1 MTVQLWPRSL
11 SGQLMLVT
19 AIALLVAQAINLTLL
34 VQAQRSE
41 RVASVAAGAAAQ
53 IADTV
58 DRLALGLPVGVRG
71 ARMRGRGADE
81 GQDARPLR
89 RRRILVDSEPRFRPG
104 MEEWP
109 QLASRVEGFL
119 DDANVDV
126 RAVRAARTPLDRRF
140 DPVARRER
148 VTVMVAAA
156 AQIEDGRW
164 ITVRARMPV
173 PQQRLGAGIV
183 IQTVILGLML
193 LAALG
198 FVARRVRRP
207 LNALAK
213 AAAETRPGDA
223 AQPVA
228 EDGPEDVRALIRAF
242 NAMRGRI
249 HSMLGEKDRM
259 LGAVGHDLRTPLAS
273 LRVRVESVADDQQR
287 SAMIATIEEMAAM
300 LDDILALARAGQP
313 REERVETDLAA
324 LLAGIAD
331 DYRALG
337 KPVTLADEGA
347 IAMRRVRPVALRRAI
362 RNLIDNSVI
371 YAGSATIGLHDVAG
385 GSVAITITDRGPGIA
400 PDRIA
405 DLTQA
410 FARGEESRNRETGG
424 SGLGLAI
431 ARAIA
436 EGEGGRLE
444 LANREGGGL
453 IARIVLPPDQN

>member
-1 MTVQLWPRSL
+1 MRLWPRSL

-53 IADTV
+53 IADTI
-58 DRLALGLPVGVRG
+58 DRLALGLPVG
-71 ARMRGRGADE
+71 GRGPGTNLRGLNEDE
-81 GQDARPLR
+81 DARLLR
-89 RRRILVDSEPRFRPG
+89 RRRILIDSEPRFRPG
-104 MEEWP
+104 MEDWP
-109 QLASRVEGFL
+109 QLATRVQGFL

-126 RAVRAARTPLDRRF
+126 RTVAAARTPLERRF
-140 DPVARRER
+140 DPVSRRER

-173 PQQRLGAGIV
+173 PQQRLGAGII
-183 IQTVILGLML
+183 IQTIILGLML
-193 LAALG
+193 LVALG

-207 LNALAK
+207 LTALAK
-213 AAAETRPGDA
+213 AAADTRPGDA

-242 NAMRGRI
+242 NSMRGRI

-273 LRVRVESVADDQQR
+273 LRVRVESVADARQR
-287 SAMIATIEEMAAM
+287 DAMIATIEEMAAM

-313 REERVETDLAA
+313 RDERVETDLAA
-324 LLAGIAD
+324 LLASVTE
-331 DYRALG
+331 DYQALD
-337 KPVTLADEGA
+337 KPVSLASEGV
-347 IAMRRVRPVALRRAI
+347 IAVRRVRPVALRRAV
-362 RNLIDNSVI
+362 RNLIDNAVA
-371 YAGSATIGLHDVAG
+371 YGGSATIGLNDVAG
-385 GSVAITITDRGPGIA
+385 GSVAICITDRGPGIA
-400 PDRIA
+400 PERIA

-431 ARAIA
+431 ARVIA
-436 EGEGGRLE
+436 DGEGGRLE
-444 LANREGGGL
+444 IANREGGGL

>member
-1 MTVQLWPRSL
+1 MRLWPRSL

-34 VQAQRSE
+34 VRAQRSE
-41 RVASVAAGAAAQ
+41 RIASVAAGAAAQ

-71 ARMRGRGADE
+71 PRMQARAGGEEADA
-81 GQDARPLR
+81 GPPR
-89 RRRILVDSEPRFRPG
+89 RRRILVDSVPRFRPG
-104 MEEWP
+104 MEDWP
-109 QLASRVEGFL
+109 QLAGRVAGFL
-119 DDANVDV
+119 DDANVNV
-126 RAVRAARTPLDRRF
+126 RTVRAARTPLERRF

-148 VTVMVAAA
+148 VTMMVAAA
-156 AQIEDGRW
+156 AQLPDGRW

-193 LAALG
+193 LVALG

-207 LNALAK
+207 LGALAT
-213 AAAETRPGDA
+213 AAAETRPGA
-223 AQPVA
+223 APDPVA

-242 NAMRGRI
+242 NAMRARI

-273 LRVRVESVADDQQR
+273 LRVRVESVTDERQR

-324 LLAGIAD
+324 LLSGISE
-331 DYRALG
+331 DYRALE
-337 KPVTLADEGA
+337 KPVSLEGEGA
-347 IAMRRVRPVALRRAI
+347 IAMRHVRPVALRRAV
-362 RNLIDNSVI
+362 RNLIDNSVT
-371 YAGSATIGLHDVAG
+371 YAGSATLGLADVAG
-385 GSVAITITDRGPGIA
+385 GAVAICVTDRGPGIA
-400 PDRIA
+400 PERIA
-405 DLTQA
+405 DLTEA

-431 ARAIA
+431 ARTIA

-453 IARIVLPPDQN
+453 IARIVLPPDQV